1 MIYFYLIVKVHAP
14 HATASDRKKFT
25 SGKISFKGGENA
37 FFKKFFFLPPPA
49 AFRRVQKKGSAAERN
64 HRGTCNLLM
73 REVCSAG
80 TAKRYLPFRVSSGS
94 G

>member
-37 FFKKFFFLPPPA
+37 FFKKFFFTPPA
-49 AFRRVQKKGSAAERN
+49 ALRRVQKKAPRPKEITAEP
-64 HRGTCNLLM
+64 
-73 REVCSAG
+73 VI
-80 TAKRYLPFRVSSGS
+80 F
-94 G
+94 